1 MKEIMATDLVRAK
14 TVSNQC
20 KLSFPA
26 AVHTFS
32 PYRGVFD
39 GAFPLTVSRVLRAAK
54 YTNIYIGSLFGPSIS
69 EGFCQ
74 KQTIHQSFYS

>member
-32 PYRGVFD
+32 PYRGIFD
-39 GAFPLTVSRVLRAAK
+39 GAFPLTVSHVLRAAK
-54 YTNIYIGSLFGPSIS
+54 YTNIYIYTPPTVIQPS
-69 EGFCQ
+69 
-74 KQTIHQSFYS
+74 

>member
-54 YTNIYIGSLFGPSIS
+54 YTNILSCVPV
-69 EGFCQ
+69 
-74 KQTIHQSFYS
+74 HQHKPYVEIK

>member
-1 MKEIMATDLVRAK
+1 MKEITATDLVRAK

-54 YTNIYIGSLFGPSIS
+54 YTNIIGII
-69 EGFCQ
+69 
-74 KQTIHQSFYS
+74 K

>member
-54 YTNIYIGSLFGPSIS
+54 YTNIYIQIRVFRAEILARNS
-69 EGFCQ
+69 
-74 KQTIHQSFYS
+74 YA

>member
-1 MKEIMATDLVRAK
+1 MATDLVRAK

-54 YTNIYIGSLFGPSIS
+54 YTNILVKLNKRYILIAASGL
-69 EGFCQ
+69 
-74 KQTIHQSFYS
+74 